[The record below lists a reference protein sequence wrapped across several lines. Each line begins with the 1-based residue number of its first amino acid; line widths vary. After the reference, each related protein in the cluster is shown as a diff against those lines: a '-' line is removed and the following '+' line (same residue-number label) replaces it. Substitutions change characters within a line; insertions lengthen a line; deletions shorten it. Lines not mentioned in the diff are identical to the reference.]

1 MAAHVTP
8 EAKVIV
14 FAKAPE
20 PGKTKTRLIPML
32 GADGAARL
40 HEKLIRHAVT
50 TAGAARLGPV
60 ELWSTPSSAHPVFA
74 DLAMA
79 HAVTLREQPPGDL
92 GSRMHAALDD
102 ALATHAYGLLI
113 GSDCLEYSASYLVT
127 ALDALACG
135 NDAVL
140 GPAADGGYVLI
151 GLARNHPALFK
162 DIEWGSATVLA
173 ATRARLQE
181 LGWRFREL
189 PVLHDIDR
197 PEDVPV
203 V

>member
-1 MAAHVTP
+1 
-8 EAKVIV
+8 
-14 FAKAPE
+14 
-20 PGKTKTRLIPML
+20 
-32 GADGAARL
+32 
-40 HEKLIRHAVT
+40 
-50 TAGAARLGPV
+50 
-60 ELWSTPSSAHPVFA
+60 
-74 DLAMA
+74 
-79 HAVTLREQPPGDL
+79 
-92 GSRMHAALDD
+92 
-102 ALATHAYGLLI
+102 
-113 GSDCLEYSASYLVT
+113 DCLEYSASYLVT